1 MGRKSIGVL
10 CGIFVAFTFL
20 TASPSLTQVTPSGLV
35 LPYKAE
41 YGGGDAFTISTYA
54 GKAGVF
60 SAINAR
66 DGNNPSDALLAQSY
80 GTGRAGLFQVNNA
93 ASSAAALSASTDGKG
108 PAIQANGALAGAFNG
123 MVYVSGPLG
132 IGTMRSPEMLSVQG
146 GMSLQS
152 GVKID
157 QGNTNN
163 GTLGLGAI
171 VFGAG
176 QEGISSKRSAGGNQN
191 GIDFYTRNTARLSIT
206 PSGNVGIGTSSPNST
221 LDVAGTITVPYLIAT
236 RAISKPSGYFKID
249 HPLDP
254 LNKNLFHSFVES
266 PDMKNIYDGI
276 ATLDSKGEAV
286 VVLPEWFE
294 ALNRD
299 FRYQLTCIGGSA
311 LVFISEE
318 IKDNSF
324 SIAGG
329 KEGLKVSWQVTGI
342 RKDPYANKY
351 RVQVEEEK
359 SPGEK
364 GRYLYPDAY

>member
-1 MGRKSIGVL
+1 
-10 CGIFVAFTFL
+10 
-20 TASPSLTQVTPSGLV
+20 
-35 LPYKAE
+35 
-41 YGGGDAFTISTYA
+41 
-54 GKAGVF
+54 
-60 SAINAR
+60 
-66 DGNNPSDALLAQSY
+66 
-80 GTGRAGLFQVNNA
+80 
-93 ASSAAALSASTDGKG
+93 
-108 PAIQANGALAGAFNG
+108 
-123 MVYVSGPLG
+123 
-132 IGTMRSPEMLSVQG
+132 MLSVQG

-152 GVKID
+152 GIKID

-206 PSGNVGIGTSSPNST
+206 PSGHVGIGTSSPNST
-221 LDVAGTITVPYLIAT
+221 LDVAGTITVPYLIVT
-236 RAISKPSGYFKID
+236 RGISKPSGHFKID

-318 IKDNSF
+318 IKNNSF

-359 SPGEK
+359 SSGEK